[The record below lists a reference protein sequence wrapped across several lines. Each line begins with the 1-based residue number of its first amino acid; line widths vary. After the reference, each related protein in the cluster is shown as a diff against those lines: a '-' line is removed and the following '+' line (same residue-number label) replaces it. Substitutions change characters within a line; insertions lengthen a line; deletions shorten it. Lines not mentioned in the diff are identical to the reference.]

1 MKIDSPIAVAMRKK
15 GLTQDQVAKS
25 LGVSRQA
32 VQKWTA
38 GGDSTVSN
46 LKKLA
51 AVLGV
56 SVAYLTGEAEDDK
69 SSVQRV
75 SDPSIPPPD
84 GYTRVPILSAYG
96 SCGPGE
102 ENTDEYVIGFIDF
115 ADWFCRTFPGV
126 SSIKRLEIVNSSGD
140 SMEPTIAATSL
151 LVLDRN
157 QSTISRDGIFC
168 FRNNSELFI
177 KRVQRNIDGTVL
189 LLSDNPLYKPIK
201 VDRLQLENS
210 EILGRVVYV
219 FNGKSII

>member
-84 GYTRVPILSAYG
+84 GYTRG
-96 SCGPGE
+96 
-102 ENTDEYVIGFIDF
+102 
-115 ADWFCRTFPGV
+115 RTFPGV